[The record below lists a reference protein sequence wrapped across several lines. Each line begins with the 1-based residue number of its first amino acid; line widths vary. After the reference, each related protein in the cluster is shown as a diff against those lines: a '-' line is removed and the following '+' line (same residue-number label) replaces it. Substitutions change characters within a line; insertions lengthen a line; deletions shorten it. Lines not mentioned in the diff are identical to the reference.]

1 MQAALAPTDSGF
13 AYTSLVRST
22 KTEYTIPM
30 SEMITSRRES
40 TIFLIASFVLLGAAA
55 AVGFGQT
62 PSATTRGVMVALLVV
77 IGILQLRGPNE
88 RSSRW
93 QIHLYLGIQG
103 ALVGILMFLIP
114 GWTMFPVL
122 YCILSFQAI
131 LYLSPNP
138 GMIWIVA
145 YVLVISASFAI
156 RIRWTEGPIALVLY
170 GAINAFFGAY
180 AYALLRANAARQESQ
195 ALLTELQEA
204 HRQLQ
209 DYALRAEELAVVE
222 ERNRLA
228 REMHDTIGHRLTVAS
243 VQLEGAQRLCPS
255 DPEQAASMI
264 GTVRQQVREALTE
277 LRATVAALRTPIE
290 ADLQLRSSLKRLIT
304 HFENA
309 TGLTVHRILPEEMP
323 SLPDAYRLAL
333 VRTAQEAL
341 TNVQKHADA
350 SQVWLVLSIRND
362 AITLLIS
369 DDGRG
374 LAQDGKP
381 AGYGLRGLRE
391 RASHLNGELHLEPR
405 QGGGS
410 QLSLR
415 LPLPAKGVTSSL
427 GPVASPGP
435 QLPPRGE
442 GQENADV

>member
-1 MQAALAPTDSGF
+1 
-13 AYTSLVRST
+13 
-22 KTEYTIPM
+22 M
-30 SEMITSRRES
+30 SEIMMSQREG
-40 TIFLIASFVLLGAAA
+40 TVFLIASFVLLGAAA

-62 PSATTRGVMVALLVV
+62 SSTTTRAVMVALLVM

-93 QIHLYLGIQG
+93 QIHLYLGVQG

-122 YCILSFQAI
+122 YCVLSFQAI

-138 GMIWIVA
+138 GVIWIIV
-145 YVLVISASFAI
+145 YVLVTAASFAI
-156 RIRWTEGPIALVLY
+156 RIRWTEGPIAIVLY

-180 AYALLRANAARQESQ
+180 AYALRRANAARRESQ

-255 DPEQAASMI
+255 DPQQAASMI

-277 LRATVAALRTPIE
+277 LRATVATLRTPIE
-290 ADLQLRSSLKRLIT
+290 ADLQLRSSLKRLISR
-304 HFENA
+304 FEEA
-309 TGLTVHRILPEEMP
+309 TGLTVHRVLPEEMTN
-323 SLPDAYRLAL
+323 LPHAHRLAL
-333 VRTAQEAL
+333 IRTAQEAL

-350 SQVWLVLSIRND
+350 SQVWLVLSIRNNT
-362 AITLLIS
+362 ITLLIS
-369 DDGRG
+369 DDGKG
-374 LAQDGKP
+374 LRLGGKP
-381 AGYGLRGLRE
+381 AGYGLQGLRE
-391 RASHLNGELHLEPR
+391 RASQLQGELHLEPR

-415 LPLPAKGVTSSL
+415 LPLPVEGVTSSGRPSEAPQPHL
-427 GPVASPGP
+427 PVPGG
-435 QLPPRGE
+435 R
-442 GQENADV
+442 QESADA

>member
-1 MQAALAPTDSGF
+1 MP
-13 AYTSLVRST
+13 
-22 KTEYTIPM
+22 
-30 SEMITSRRES
+30 EMITSQRES
-40 TIFLIASFVLLGAAA
+40 TILLIATFVLLGAAA
-55 AVGFGQT
+55 VVGFGQT
-62 PSATTRGVMVALLVV
+62 SSTTMRAVMVALLVV

-93 QIHLYLGIQG
+93 QIHLYLGVQG

-122 YCILSFQAI
+122 YCMFSFQAV

-138 GMIWIVA
+138 GVIWIVV
-145 YVLVISASFAI
+145 YVLVAAASFAI
-156 RIRWTEGPIALVLY
+156 RIRWSEGPIAIVLY

-180 AYALLRANAARQESQ
+180 AYALLRAIDSRQESQ
-195 ALLTELQEA
+195 SLLAELQET

-255 DPEQAASMI
+255 DPDQAANMI
-264 GTVRQQVREALTE
+264 GTVRQQVREALAE

-290 ADLQLRSSLKRLIT
+290 ADLHLRSSLKRLISQ
-304 HFENA
+304 FEEA
-309 TGLTVHRILPEEMP
+309 TGLTVHQLLPEEMP
-323 SLPDAYRLAL
+323 HLPNPHRLAL
-333 VRTAQEAL
+333 VRTAQEGL
-341 TNVQKHADA
+341 TNVQKHAGA
-350 SQVWLVLSIRND
+350 SQVWVVLSTRDN

-369 DDGRG
+369 DDGKG
-374 LAQDGKP
+374 ISLGGKP

-391 RASHLNGELHLEPR
+391 RASQLDGELYLEPR

-415 LPLPAKGVTSSL
+415 LPLPVDGATS
-427 GPVASPGP
+427 GPDRAGLADSR
-435 QLPPRGE
+435 PPTQGE
-442 GQENADV
+442 RKESADA

>member
-1 MQAALAPTDSGF
+1 
-13 AYTSLVRST
+13 
-22 KTEYTIPM
+22 M
-30 SEMITSRRES
+30 SEVMMSRREG
-40 TIFLIASFVLLGAAA
+40 TILLVASFVLLGAAA

-62 PSATTRGVMVALLVV
+62 ASTTMRAVMVALLVI
-77 IGILQLRGPNE
+77 IGILQFRGPSE

-93 QIHLYLGIQG
+93 QIHLYLGVQG
-103 ALVGILMFLIP
+103 ALAGILMFLIP

-122 YCILSFQAI
+122 YCIFSFQAI

-138 GMIWIVA
+138 GVIWIVI
-145 YVLVISASFAI
+145 YVLVTAASFAI
-156 RIRWTEGPIALVLY
+156 RIRWAEGPIAIVLY

-180 AYALLRANAARQESQ
+180 AYALRRANAARRESQ
-195 ALLTELQEA
+195 ALLAELQEA
-204 HRQLQ
+204 HSQLQ
-209 DYALRAEELAVVE
+209 DYALRAEELAVIE

-277 LRATVAALRTPIE
+277 LRATVATLRTPIE
-290 ADLQLRSSLKRLIT
+290 ADLQLRSSLKRLIK
-304 HFENA
+304 HFEEA
-309 TGLTVHRILPEEMP
+309 TGLTVHRVLPEEMP
-323 SLPDAYRLAL
+323 NLPHAHRLAL

-350 SQVWLVLSIRND
+350 SQVWFVLSIRNST
-362 AITLLIS
+362 ITLLIS

-374 LAQDGKP
+374 LRSGGKP
-381 AGYGLRGLRE
+381 AGYGLQGLRE
-391 RASHLNGELHLEPR
+391 RASQLKGELYLEPR

-415 LPLPAKGVTSSL
+415 LPLPVEGATSTG
-427 GPVASPGP
+427 GPSEAPQPHLPVPGE
-435 QLPPRGE
+435 R
-442 GQENADV
+442 QENADA

>member
-1 MQAALAPTDSGF
+1 
-13 AYTSLVRST
+13 
-22 KTEYTIPM
+22 M
-30 SEMITSRRES
+30 SEIMMSQREG
-40 TIFLIASFVLLGAAA
+40 TVFLIASFVLLGAAA

-62 PSATTRGVMVALLVV
+62 SSTTTRAVMVALLVI

-93 QIHLYLGIQG
+93 QIHLYLGVQG

-122 YCILSFQAI
+122 YCVLSFQAI

-138 GMIWIVA
+138 GVIWIIV
-145 YVLVISASFAI
+145 YVLVTAASFAI
-156 RIRWTEGPIALVLY
+156 RIRWTEGPIAIVLY

-180 AYALLRANAARQESQ
+180 AYALRRANAARRESQ
-195 ALLTELQEA
+195 ALLNELQEA

-255 DPEQAASMI
+255 DPQQAASMI

-277 LRATVAALRTPIE
+277 LRATVATLRTPIE
-290 ADLQLRSSLKRLIT
+290 ADLQLRSSLKRLISR
-304 HFENA
+304 FEEA
-309 TGLTVHRILPEEMP
+309 TGLTVHRVLPEEMTN
-323 SLPDAYRLAL
+323 LPHAHRLAL
-333 VRTAQEAL
+333 IRTAQEAL

-350 SQVWLVLSIRND
+350 SQVWLVLSIRNNT
-362 AITLLIS
+362 ITLLIS
-369 DDGRG
+369 DDGKG
-374 LAQDGKP
+374 LRLGGKP
-381 AGYGLRGLRE
+381 AGYGLQGLRE
-391 RASHLNGELHLEPR
+391 RASQLQGELHLEPR

-415 LPLPAKGVTSSL
+415 LPLPVEGVTSSGRPSEAPQPHL
-427 GPVASPGP
+427 PVPGG
-435 QLPPRGE
+435 R
-442 GQENADV
+442 QESADA